1 MSDRN
6 HNQCEVTVFISFILR
21 LSSYKVL
28 MLDGTQ
34 LYFYTYDIT
43 PETPKTSSDD
53 NSNIELIESLKLII
67 FPNI

>member
-1 MSDRN
+1 
-6 HNQCEVTVFISFILR
+6 
-21 LSSYKVL
+21 

-53 NSNIELIESLKLII
+53 NSNIELFESLKLII